1 LQKIMRRI
9 SFFTYNIPTPTNIK
23 NMFGNWLNEIDKET
37 KDRIPI
43 GVSIFCWLIWKCRNN
58 IIFNKTDVSK
68 ENADYTYGYALDP
81 LMGFPTLGG
90 ST

>member
-1 LQKIMRRI
+1 MRRI

-43 GVSIFCWLIWKCRNN
+43 GVSIFCWLI
-58 IIFNKTDVSK
+58 
-68 ENADYTYGYALDP
+68 
-81 LMGFPTLGG
+81 
-90 ST
+90 